1 MSYFVRYLQ
10 ETGQK
15 KNISGLLEKSP
26 VYAKLKCQT
35 SKKDDDRDC
44 GIVVMRNMEFFMGG
58 QLAKYS
64 SGLLMESNEQQEQIW
79 LIRKK
84 YLTKIL
90 LSDCNLNKTEVM
102 NEASEFA
109 KIPKK
114 KREELKLEALRRKE
128 ARMAE
133 HFNNS

>member
-1 MSYFVRYLQ
+1 
-10 ETGQK
+10 
-15 KNISGLLEKSP
+15 
-26 VYAKLKCQT
+26 
-35 SKKDDDRDC
+35 
-44 GIVVMRNMEFFMGG
+44 MRNMEFFMGG